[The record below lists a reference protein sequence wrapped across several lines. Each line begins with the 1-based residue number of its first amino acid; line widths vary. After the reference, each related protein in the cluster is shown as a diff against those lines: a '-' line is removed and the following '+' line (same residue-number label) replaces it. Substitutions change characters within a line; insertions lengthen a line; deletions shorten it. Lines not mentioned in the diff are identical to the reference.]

1 MTQRL
6 SRRDMK
12 RNELADT
19 VRHTVDYVSGHRRGV
34 TEAVAVALGIA
45 VLAAGFVLFRAWRER
60 QAGAELSAGLE
71 ALSAPLAS
79 DPAAKDAPRKYATEA
94 DREREA
100 REHLTR
106 AAAIGGTSAGRAA
119 AVVLAARLGDAKNSD
134 AFTRAAG
141 ERPIEIS
148 TPGEIDSARRLAS
161 QGKMPEAI
169 DRLRRAIDS
178 SRTTAPRDALL
189 FTLAELCERNGNIAE
204 ARAAYERIVNEFPD
218 SPYRQDAR
226 TKAAELVRS

>member
-34 TEAVAVALGIA
+34 TEALVAGAVIA
-45 VLAAGFVLFRAWRER
+45 VLVAGFLLFRAWRER

-79 DPAAKDAPRKYATEA
+79 DPAAKEAVRTFATEA

-100 REHLTR
+100 KQHLAK
-106 AAAIGGTSAGRAA
+106 AAGVGGTSAGRAA
-119 AVVLAARLGDAKNSD
+119 SLVLAARFSGSTEAD
-134 AFTRAAG
+134 AFGNAAR
-141 ERPIEIS
+141 ERRMEIA
-148 TPGEIDSARRLAS
+148 TPGEIDAARQLAA

-189 FTLAELCERNGNIAE
+189 FALGELCERNGNTAE
-204 ARAAYERIVNEFPD
+204 ARAAYERIVNEFPE
-218 SPYRQDAR
+218 SPYRQEAR
-226 TKAAELVRS
+226 TLAANTR